1 MPEARRAHNGAH
13 ATGPMR
19 DITYLEA
26 IREALQEEMRR
37 DDRVFLFGEDIG
49 RYGGAFGV
57 TFGMLDEFGPERVR
71 ETPIS
76 EAAIVG
82 AAAGAAMAG
91 MRPVAEMM
99 FMDFILLGME
109 QLVNQAAKAR
119 FMFGGRATVPMVIR
133 MPGGSGSGAAAQH
146 SQSLES
152 LLIHIPGIKVV
163 NPSTPYDAKGL
174 LLSAIRDPNP
184 VCFVEHKLLYKSKGL
199 VPETSYTIPIG
210 EAEVKRPGR
219 DITVVAGNIM
229 VPRTLAVA
237 ERLAEEGIEV
247 EVVDPRTLRPLDVET
262 ISASVRK
269 SGRLLVVH
277 EACQTG
283 GWAGEVI
290 ASVSASPAF
299 DYLDGPMRRL
309 AGADVP
315 IPYNRNLER
324 AAVPQEEDIEREIRA
339 MVQNRY

>member
-1 MPEARRAHNGAH
+1 MPE
-13 ATGPMR
+13 M
-19 DITYLEA
+19 TYAEA
-26 IREALQEEMRR
+26 IRTALREEMIR
-37 DDRVFLFGEDIG
+37 DERVFLFGEDIG

-57 TFGMLDEFGPERVR
+57 TFGLLDEFGPERIR

-82 AAAGAAMAG
+82 ATAGAALAG

-119 FMFGGRATVPMVIR
+119 FMFGGKATVPMVIR

-152 LLIHIPGIKVV
+152 ILMHIPGIKVV

-174 LLSAIRDPNP
+174 LISAIRDPNP
-184 VCFVEHKLLYKSKGL
+184 VCFVEHKLLYKNKGQ
-199 VPETSYTIPIG
+199 VPDEEYTIPIG
-210 EAEVKRPGR
+210 LADVKREGF

-229 VPRTLAVA
+229 VPRVLKVA
-237 ERLAEEGIEV
+237 EKLAEEEIEV

-262 ISASVRK
+262 IASSVRK
-269 SGRLLVVH
+269 TGRLLVVH

-283 GWAGEVI
+283 GWAGEVMASI
-290 ASVSASPAF
+290 ASTPAF
-299 DYLDGPMRRL
+299 DYLDAPMRRL

-339 MVQNRY
+339 ILANEY

>member
-1 MPEARRAHNGAH
+1 MPE
-13 ATGPMR
+13 M
-19 DITYLEA
+19 TYAEA
-26 IREALQEEMRR
+26 IRSALREEMHR
-37 DDRVFLFGEDIG
+37 DERVFLFGEDIG

-57 TFGMLDEFGPERVR
+57 TFGLLDEFGPERVK

-82 AAAGAAMAG
+82 AATGAALVG
-91 MRPVAEMM
+91 MRPVAELM
-99 FMDFILLGME
+99 FMDFILLTME
-109 QLVNQAAKAR
+109 QLVNQAAKVR
-119 FMFGGRATVPMVIR
+119 FMFGGKAKVPMVIR
-133 MPGGSGSGAAAQH
+133 MPGGSGTGAAAQH

-174 LLSAIRDPNP
+174 LLSSIRDPNP
-184 VCFVEHKLLYKSKGL
+184 VCFVEHKLLYKSKGD
-199 VPETSYTIPIG
+199 VPEEEYTIPIG
-210 EAEVKRPGR
+210 LADVKRKGS

-229 VPRTLAVA
+229 VPRTLSVA
-237 ERLAEEGIEV
+237 EKLAEEGIDV
-247 EVVDPRTLRPLDVET
+247 EVIDPRTLRPLDVDT
-262 ISASVRK
+262 IANSVAK
-269 SGRLLVVH
+269 TGKLLVVH

-290 ASVSASPAF
+290 ASISSSPAF
-299 DYLDGPMRRL
+299 DYLDAPMRRL

-315 IPYNRNLER
+315 IPYNRNLEN

-339 MVQNRY
+339 IVAYEY

>member
-1 MPEARRAHNGAH
+1 MPE
-13 ATGPMR
+13 M
-19 DITYLEA
+19 TYAEA
-26 IREALQEEMRR
+26 IRAALREEMAR
-37 DDRVFLFGEDIG
+37 DERVFLFGEDIG

-57 TFGMLDEFGPERVR
+57 TFGLLDEYGPERVR
-71 ETPIS
+71 ETPLS

-82 AAAGAAMAG
+82 AATGAALAG

-119 FMFGGRATVPMVIR
+119 FMFGGKATVPMVIR

-163 NPSTPYDAKGL
+163 NPSTPYDVKGL
-174 LLSAIRDPNP
+174 LISAIRDPNP
-184 VCFVEHKLLYKSKGL
+184 VCFVEHKLLYKTKGQ
-199 VPETSYTIPIG
+199 VPEEEYTIPIG
-210 EAEVKRPGR
+210 LADVKRDGF

-229 VPRTLAVA
+229 VPRVLKVADKLA
-237 ERLAEEGIEV
+237 REGIDV

-262 ISASVRK
+262 IASSVRK
-269 SGRLLVVH
+269 TGRLLVVH

-283 GWAGEVI
+283 GWAGEVMASI
-290 ASVSASPAF
+290 ASTPAF
-299 DYLDGPMRRL
+299 DYLDAPMRRL

-339 MVQNRY
+339 IIANEY

>member
-1 MPEARRAHNGAH
+1 MPE
-13 ATGPMR
+13 
-19 DITYLEA
+19 ITYAEA
-26 IREALQEEMRR
+26 VRAALREEMIR
-37 DDRVFLFGEDIG
+37 DERVFLFGEDIG

-57 TFGMLDEFGPERVR
+57 TFGLLDEFGEQRVK

-82 AAAGAAMAG
+82 AATGAALVG
-91 MRPVAEMM
+91 MRPVAEIM
-99 FMDFILLGME
+99 FMDFILLAME

-119 FMFGGRATVPMVIR
+119 FMFGGKATVPMVIR
-133 MPGGSGSGAAAQH
+133 MTGGSGTGAAAQH

-174 LLSAIRDPNP
+174 LTSSIRDPNP
-184 VCFVEHKLLYKSKGL
+184 VCFVEHKQLYKTKGE
-199 VPETSYTIPIG
+199 VPEGEYTIPIG
-210 EAEVKRPGR
+210 VADVKRKGS

-229 VPRTLAVA
+229 VPRTMAAAHKLVQ
-237 ERLAEEGIEV
+237 EGIEV

-262 ISASVRK
+262 ITNSVRK
-269 SGRLLVVH
+269 TGRLLVVH

-290 ASVSASPAF
+290 ACVASSRAF
-299 DYLDGPMRRL
+299 DYLDAPMRRL

-315 IPYNRNLER
+315 IPYNRNLEL
-324 AAVPQEEDIEREIRA
+324 AAVPQEQDIEREIRRI
-339 MVQNRY
+339 VSNQY

>member
-1 MPEARRAHNGAH
+1 MPEL
-13 ATGPMR
+13 
-19 DITYLEA
+19 TYAEA
-26 IREALQEEMRR
+26 IRKTLREEMIR
-37 DDRVFLFGEDIG
+37 DERVFLFGEDIG

-57 TFGMLDEFGPERVR
+57 TFGLLDEFGPERVR

-82 AAAGAAMAG
+82 AATGAALAG
-91 MRPVAEMM
+91 MRPVAELM
-99 FMDFILLGME
+99 FMDFVLLTME

-119 FMFGGRATVPMVIR
+119 YMFGGKAQVPLVIR
-133 MPGGSGSGAAAQH
+133 MAGGSGSGAAAQH

-163 NPSTPYDAKGL
+163 QPSTPYDARGL

-184 VCFVEHKLLYKSKGL
+184 VCFVEHKLLYKTRGE
-199 VPETSYTIPIG
+199 VPEEEYTIPIG
-210 EAEVKRPGR
+210 SADVKREGR
-219 DITVVAGNIM
+219 DITVVASSIM
-229 VPRTLAVA
+229 VPRALEAA
-237 ERLAEEGIEV
+237 GKLESEGISV
-247 EVVDPRTLRPLDVET
+247 ECVDPRTLRPLDIDT
-262 ISASVRK
+262 IAASVQK
-269 SGRLLVVH
+269 TGRLLIVH

-283 GWAGEVI
+283 GWAGEVM
-290 ASVSASPAF
+290 AAVSSTRAF

-324 AAVPQEEDIEREIRA
+324 AAVPQVEDIQREIRN
-339 MVQNRY
+339 MVRNLF

>member
-1 MPEARRAHNGAH
+1 MPE
-13 ATGPMR
+13 M
-19 DITYLEA
+19 TYAEA
-26 IREALQEEMRR
+26 IRAALREEMAR
-37 DDRVFLFGEDIG
+37 DERVFLFGEDIG

-57 TFGMLDEFGPERVR
+57 TFGLLDEYGPERVR
-71 ETPIS
+71 ETPLS

-82 AAAGAAMAG
+82 AATGAALAG

-119 FMFGGRATVPMVIR
+119 FMFGGKATVPMVIR

-163 NPSTPYDAKGL
+163 NPSTPYDVKGL
-174 LLSAIRDPNP
+174 LISAIRDPNP
-184 VCFVEHKLLYKSKGL
+184 VCFVEHKLLYKTKGQ
-199 VPETSYTIPIG
+199 VPEEEYTIPIG
-210 EAEVKRPGR
+210 LADVKRDGF

-229 VPRTLAVA
+229 VPRVLKVADKLA
-237 ERLAEEGIEV
+237 REGIEV

-262 ISASVRK
+262 IASSVRK
-269 SGRLLVVH
+269 TGRLLVVH
-277 EACQTG
+277 EACQIG
-283 GWAGEVI
+283 GWAGEVMASI
-290 ASVSASPAF
+290 ASTPAF
-299 DYLDGPMRRL
+299 DYLDAPMRRL

-339 MVQNRY
+339 IIANEY

>member
-1 MPEARRAHNGAH
+1 MPE
-13 ATGPMR
+13 M
-19 DITYLEA
+19 TYAEA
-26 IREALQEEMRR
+26 IRAALREEMIR
-37 DDRVFLFGEDIG
+37 DERVFLFGEDIG

-57 TFGMLDEFGPERVR
+57 TFGLLDEFGEQRVR

-76 EAAIVG
+76 EAAIIG
-82 AAAGAAMAG
+82 AATGAALVG

-109 QLVNQAAKAR
+109 QLVNQAAKVR
-119 FMFGGRATVPMVIR
+119 FMFGGKATVPLVIR
-133 MPGGSGSGAAAQH
+133 MPGGSGTGAAAQH

-184 VCFVEHKLLYKSKGL
+184 VCFVEHKLLYKTKGE
-199 VPETSYTIPIG
+199 VPDGEYSIPLG
-210 EAEVKRPGR
+210 LADVKRQGR
-219 DITVVAGNIM
+219 DITVVASNIM
-229 VPRTLAVA
+229 VLRTLAVA
-237 ERLAEEGIEV
+237 EKLAKEGIEV
-247 EVVDPRTLRPLDVET
+247 EVIDPRTLRPLDVDA
-262 ISASVRK
+262 IVNSVRK
-269 SGRLLVVH
+269 TGRLLVVH

-290 ASVSASPAF
+290 ASIASSRAF
-299 DYLDGPMRRL
+299 DYLDAPMRRL
-309 AGADVP
+309 TGKDVP

-339 MVQNRY
+339 IVQNQY

>member
-1 MPEARRAHNGAH
+1 MPE
-13 ATGPMR
+13 M
-19 DITYLEA
+19 TYSEA
-26 IREALQEEMRR
+26 IRSALREEMIR
-37 DDRVFLFGEDIG
+37 DERVFLFGEDIG

-57 TFGMLDEFGPERVR
+57 TFGLLDEFGPERIR

-82 AAAGAAMAG
+82 ATTGAALAG

-119 FMFGGRATVPMVIR
+119 YMFGGKASVPMVIR

-152 LLIHIPGIKVV
+152 ILIHIPGIKVV

-174 LLSAIRDPNP
+174 LISSIRDPNP
-184 VCFVEHKLLYKSKGL
+184 VCFIEHKLLYKSKGQ
-199 VPETSYTIPIG
+199 VPEEEYTIPIG
-210 EAEVKRPGR
+210 LADVKREGQ

-237 ERLAEEGIEV
+237 ERLAKEGIEV

-262 ISASVRK
+262 IASSVQK
-269 SGRLLVVH
+269 TGRLLVVH

-290 ASVSASPAF
+290 ASVSATPAF
-299 DYLDGPMRRL
+299 DYLDAPMRRL

-339 MVQNRY
+339 IVGNKY